1 MATKVTQT
9 DWAHPKSGG
18 ASFSISIPTPAAG
31 HTLVF
36 CSAGGAISTPTGFT
50 RGAGYGGG
58 AQDVS
63 IWYKTA
69 AGTETS
75 IAVSLNGSGENV
87 GGTVLEFSG
96 TLSYNTGTN
105 NGSGSSLSQSSDYQ
119 LAPAAASV
127 SAQSLVVALW
137 SVNQSST
144 FSTANQFRQMGPAGK
159 IVTSAAEQDASGAPS
174 IYAVGIADIDASHR
188 YPQQASAGSYAATSV
203 YQGSGPGT
211 AFATQA
217 IFTDTSGVA
226 TVTWPNAIVKENSLP
241 GVDNGNWYLNT
252 AGTDATI
259 AGFPTTPSVQPGGT
273 INFKVGCAF
282 TFRVEIYRLGFYG
295 YDTFG
300 ARNVLGNGGGYL
312 TGTVVTQPT
321 PAVDGTLGSTSCAAW
336 TTNASWSVPSDAA
349 PGLYY
354 VIFRRTDAGNT
365 SKAASTHFVVRE
377 SSPSGKIAVVLPDLT
392 HHAYNVWGAITDHGD
407 LSTGTW
413 TGRSLYQT
421 GADGAASNIAHRAY
435 AVCLDRPYSVQ
446 STQEPTY
453 IFDSEF
459 GFIQFVEA
467 QGYNLT
473 YLSDMDLEGSATLL
487 NSASLVA
494 MVGHHEYWTANMYS
508 AFQNAVAAGVNLF
521 AYSANTGGWRVR
533 FAAADTTKRTAIC
546 YKDGITRDTSTGW
559 SGTGYD
565 PLTPTGTWR
574 DAGATNGVAN
584 PDRRLENALTGQ
596 RFVASGPLQTPML
609 IDFTVKT
616 KPIWRN
622 SAGVQALTTGNH
634 ITDINNSIGYEADAA
649 DGATGQPANLVIVAS
664 ASVSIS
670 TGSNAAGT
678 VYSTSMTL
686 TATWTLYRDVTSGAL
701 VFATGNWRS
710 WWSAARWHGSSPSA
724 SVSLDIQNA
733 LLAILYDLGAPPQTL
748 TALQPGAD
756 TAPTS
761 PATGAPTAGNGN
773 VAVAYGLAVP
783 TTLFGAVTLAATGAL
798 TATAVDV
805 VAGAATLSATGA
817 LGTTGLAIDRGAAT
831 LSATGALGTTATY
844 VGASAAAMSA
854 TGAVAATAVDQIAA
868 SAMMSSAPTVS
879 ATAVKTA
886 VSTAA
891 LSSTPALAATG
902 TATTTGTAALSSTPA
917 VSTPATR
924 TALGSVALAATGA
937 LATTGT
943 VTTST
948 TSTLACAPTLS
959 ASGLGIMPAAGS
971 LVCIPALGAVAVDVV
986 AAAGTLTCVP
996 TLGASGIYAGVAT
1009 AALACTAVLSSGA
1022 VDVVSAVV
1030 TLSATPTLTA
1040 SAAYLGL
1047 GVVALAATGSLA
1059 ATATGTISA
1068 VVGLASESTLAAA
1081 GLHVSVA
1088 AVTLSVTGA
1097 MATSA
1102 VQVTA
1107 GAVTLA
1113 CDAAVSANAI
1123 AATGG
1128 AATLGTEPTVTAAG
1142 VLGVVNLVATGVMF
1156 VDIFGGAFV
1165 ADLSTTGTLSAS
1177 AVIST
1182 AGAADLSAAGVLD
1195 VSTVVILD
1203 GSAALSVTANLNVGA
1218 AVIAVS
1224 VAVLASTPTLTSTP
1238 LRLLTAAVTLST
1250 TGAVIARTAELFL
1263 VAEPRLTAL
1272 AIGVPHGA
1280 VALSATGTLTA
1291 VVRWTVRGTA
1301 SLASAPTITVSAI
1314 RGQPVAAALA
1324 CESVLV
1330 AATSSTSAAALAC
1343 EAALITLAGQ
1353 GFDTHVI
1360 LMRCIAVLGVAA
1372 VHPGPSAAALSSAGA
1387 LGANMALVRQG
1398 LVTLSAVGLLLS
1410 AVQYAQYNPVAL
1422 VAIGALHA
1430 GGFITRP
1437 SWPYRFALLPD
1448 RWAFE
1453 ILENTGGGD

>member
-1 MATKVTQT
+1 VATKVAQI
-9 DWAHPKSGG
+9 DWVHAHSAGS
-18 ASFSISIPTPAAG
+18 SFSVAIPTPTAG
-31 HTLVF
+31 HMLIF
-36 CSAGGAISTPTGFT
+36 CSAGGVITTPSGFT
-50 RGAGYGGG
+50 RGPAYGGG

-63 IWYKTA
+63 IWDKTA
-69 AGTETS
+69 TGTETS
-75 IAVSLNGSGENV
+75 IAVSLGGSENC
-87 GGTVLEFSG
+87 GGTILEYSG
-96 TLSYNTGTN
+96 SLTYNTGSN
-105 NGSGSSLSQSSDYQ
+105 NGSGATPAQSSDYQ
-119 LAPAAASV
+119 VVTGASSV
-127 SAQSLVVALW
+127 SAQSLAIAVW
-137 SVNQSST
+137 SVNQSSA
-144 FSTANQFRQMGPAGK
+144 FSVSNQFRQMGPAGA
-159 IVTSAAEQDASGAPS
+159 IVRSAGAQDASGFPV
-174 IYAVGIADIDASHR
+174 IFAVGHADIDATHQ

-203 YQGSGPGT
+203 YQGASAGT
-211 AFATQA
+211 GFACQA

-226 TVTWPNAIVKENSLP
+226 TVAFPNAIAQENSLP
-241 GVDNGNWYLNT
+241 GTDNGNWYLNT

-273 INFKVGCAF
+273 VNFKVGCAF
-282 TFRVEIYRLGFYG
+282 TFHAEIYRLGFYG

-300 ARNVLGNGGGYL
+300 ARNVLGNQGGYL
-312 TGTVVTQPT
+312 TGTVVSQPT

-336 TTNASWSVPSDAA
+336 TTNVTWSVPANA
-349 PGLYY
+349 VPGVYY

-365 SKAASTHFVVRE
+365 SKAATTHFIVRE
-377 SSPSGKIAVVLPDLT
+377 SSPSGKIAMVLPDLT

-413 TGRSLYQT
+413 TGRSLYQA
-421 GADGAASNIAHRAY
+421 GADGASSNIAHRAY

-459 GFIQFVEA
+459 GFIQFCEA

-487 NSASLVA
+487 NSAALVA

-533 FAAADTTKRTAIC
+533 FAAADTNKRTAIC
-546 YKDGITRDTSTGW
+546 YKDGITRDVAAGW

-584 PDRRLENALTGQ
+584 PDRRLENSLTGQ

-609 IDFTVKT
+609 VDFTVKT

-634 ITDINNSIGYEADAA
+634 ITDISNSVGYEADAA
-649 DGATGQPANLVIVAS
+649 DGAAGQPSNLVIVAS
-664 ASVSIS
+664 TSVSIT
-670 TGSNAAGT
+670 TGANAAGT
-678 VYSTSMTL
+678 VYSSSITL
-686 TATWTLYRDVTSGAL
+686 TATWTLYRDVASGAL

-710 WWSAARWHGSSPSA
+710 WWSTTRWHGASPVA
-724 SVSLDIQNA
+724 SVSVDIQNA
-733 LLAILYDLGAPPQTL
+733 LLAILYDLGAAPQTL

-756 TAPTS
+756 TALTS

-805 VAGAATLSATGA
+805 VAGAATLSTTGT

-854 TGAVAATAVDQIAA
+854 TGAVTAAAVDQIAA

-902 TATTTGTAALSSTPA
+902 TATTTGAAALSSTPA
-917 VSTPATR
+917 VSTSATR
-924 TALGSVALAATGA
+924 TALGSVALAATGV
-937 LATTGT
+937 LAATGT

-948 TSTLACAPTLS
+948 TSTLACAPILS
-959 ASGLGIMPAAGS
+959 ASGLGIMPVAGS
-971 LVCIPALGAVAVDVV
+971 LVCISALGALAVDVV
-986 AAAGTLTCVP
+986 AAASTLACVP
-996 TLGASGIYAGVAT
+996 ALGAPGLYVGVAT
-1009 AALACTAVLSSGA
+1009 AALACTAVLGSNA
-1022 VDVVSAVV
+1022 VDVVSTAA
-1030 TLSATPTLTA
+1030 TLAATPTLAAT
-1040 SAAYLGL
+1040 AAYLGL
-1047 GVVALAATGSLA
+1047 GTVTLSATGSLA
-1059 ATATGTISA
+1059 ATGAATISA
-1068 VVGLASESTLAAA
+1068 VVGLASEPALTAA

-1113 CDAAVSANAI
+1113 CDAVVSANAI
-1123 AATGG
+1123 ATTSG

-1165 ADLSTTGTLSAS
+1165 ADLSTTGTLSAG

-1182 AGAADLSAAGVLD
+1182 AGAADLAATGVLD

-1291 VVRWTVRGTA
+1291 VVRWTVRGTV
-1301 SLASAPTITVSAI
+1301 SLASTPTLAISAT
-1314 RGQPVAAALA
+1314 RGQSVTAALA
-1324 CESVLV
+1324 CESALSP
-1330 AATSSTSAAALAC
+1330 ATSATSAAALVC
-1343 EAALITLAGQ
+1343 EAALIALAGQ

-1360 LMRCIAVLGVAA
+1360 LMRCIAVLGATA
-1372 VHPGPSAAALSSAGA
+1372 VHPGPSAAALSATGA
-1387 LGANMALVRQG
+1387 LSANMALVRQG
-1398 LVTLSAVGLLLS
+1398 VAALSTVGLLLS

-1437 SWPYRFALLPD
+1437 SWPYRFVLLPD